1 MTSTDWSSDENCSG
15 LIVLFKNPGMLYIL
29 GREVIEGFQ
38 QGSIMTRAADSLES
52 GPKSGQPRESVN
64 SKGRCAQFLTYM
76 SEQCMFLCKQHDL

>member
-1 MTSTDWSSDENCSG
+1 
-15 LIVLFKNPGMLYIL
+15 MLYIL

-76 SEQCMFLCKQHDL
+76 SEQCMFLCKQHDLWTDDMLGSTHVPSRLNGFN